1 MSEGA
6 RLRPGRDLAK
16 RRMARLLVVLVALLA
31 AVGLLPAPP
40 TAGQANFSDVPAS
53 HPRRADILQAVR
65 EGWFQGYPDGTF
77 RPDQRITAG
86 QIGTV
91 VSRAFPS
98 GSTRADM
105 ASFMVGGDQRA
116 AANGPLVE
124 RPETVGGYDRDS
136 WSVRWPSSVN
146 QALRWR
152 TGSCKWAYYSAS
164 NSDCGGNVHRDHLV
178 AVKEAYDS
186 GGSGWGQAERRR
198 FYVDTD
204 NLYVMPGSENIRKSA
219 SDPAE
224 WKPGPQAAHC
234 RYAQEWIA
242 IKTKWSLAADR
253 TERAALR
260 DMLGSCS
267 APPDTGNPD
276 ATTAVRRGWFTGY
289 PDGTFRPG
297 QAITAR
303 QITAVVSRA
312 YPNGATRAELASF
325 MVGGTGRLASTR

>member
-1 MSEGA
+1 MSEDA
-6 RLRPGRDLAK
+6 RVRPGRDLAD
-16 RRMARLLVVLVALLA
+16 RRMAGLSVVLVVLLA
-31 AVGLLPAPP
+31 AAGLVVAPAE
-40 TAGQANFSDVPAS
+40 GQTDFSDVPAS

-86 QIGTV
+86 QLGTV
-91 VSRAFPS
+91 VSRAFPA
-98 GSTRADM
+98 GSTRVEM
-105 ASFMVGGDQRA
+105 ASFMVGGDGRV

-124 RPETVGGYDRDS
+124 RPEAIGGYDRDS

-164 NSDCGGNVHRDHLV
+164 NPDCSGNVHRDHLV
-178 AVKEAYDS
+178 AVKEAHDS
-186 GGSGWGQAERRR
+186 GGNNWGQAERRR

-224 WKPGPQAAHC
+224 WRPGPGAAHC

-242 IKTKWSLAADR
+242 VKTKWSLTADR
-253 TERAALR
+253 TERGALR
-260 DMLGSCS
+260 TMLGTCS
-267 APPDTGNPD
+267 PPPDTDNPD
-276 ATTAVRRGWFTGY
+276 ATAAVRRGWFTGY
-289 PDGTFRPG
+289 PDGTFRPV

-325 MVGGTGRLASTR
+325 MVGGDSRLASR